1 MYFGQ
6 GNVVGGESTRNL
18 LWKLLY
24 YLQRDFSV
32 IYLIIYLTKEFHS
45 VLFRGIGDTRGF
57 DIMPP

>member
-45 VLFRGIGDTRGF
+45 VLFRGIGDTRSF